1 MKFVSIKS
9 SATEKDV
16 VDALGNSE
24 KVNERVQF
32 DERRGRPLMKLKRKK
47 NTLYISCEM
56 IGGPAK
62 DNGFIIGSFFLGK
75 IKERENG
82 TKIAGILMT
91 APIYHLVLLGFCVYF
106 AIRSFEV
113 GGIAPLP
120 FIIAGTSLLF
130 FKDEFK
136 KQGIIKRYVHRAVR
150 YAEKA
155 GSQANAE
162 AAAADKAENGSD
174 VIFESSESQSAS
186 INETENA
193 SHLKGEDGSDNY

>member
-62 DNGFIIGSFFLGK
+62 DNGFIIGSFFLGRIKQRAYGSK
-75 IKERENG
+75 I
-82 TKIAGILMT
+82 TGILLT
-91 APIYHLVLLGFCVYF
+91 APLYHLVLLGFCTYF
-106 AIRSFEV
+106 LIRSIQV
-113 GGIAPLP
+113 HGIAPLP
-120 FIIAGTSLLF
+120 FIIAASRA
-130 FKDEFK
+130 
-136 KQGIIKRYVHRAVR
+136 ICSAVR
-150 YAEKA
+150 CISLIEVPSFFPPEVALPPALWYT
-155 GSQANAE
+155 
-162 AAAADKAENGSD
+162 
-174 VIFESSESQSAS
+174 V
-186 INETENA
+186 
-193 SHLKGEDGSDNY
+193 

>member
-62 DNGFIIGSFFLGK
+62 DNGFIIGSFFLGRIKQRAYGSK
-75 IKERENG
+75 I
-82 TKIAGILMT
+82 TGILLT
-91 APIYHLVLLGFCVYF
+91 APLYHLVLLGFCTYF
-106 AIRSFEV
+106 LIRSIQV
-113 GGIAPLP
+113 HGIAPLP
-120 FIIAGTSLLF
+120 FIIAATSLLF

-136 KQGIIKRYVHRAVR
+136 KQGIIKRYIKRAVR
-150 YAEKA
+150 YAERL
-155 GSQANAE
+155 S
-162 AAAADKAENGSD
+162 
-174 VIFESSESQSAS
+174 SSE
-186 INETENA
+186 EMEE
-193 SHLKGEDGSDNY
+193 K